1 MQFDLSEHYHFS
13 KYQTQTCNKNASG
26 FSSSSD
32 RMHLLGSIQE
42 HDSSNTVVKSVA
54 ALNVRKPTKQMRSVA
69 PVTSCHH
76 TFDELENDILTLD
89 SQPDEVV
96 QLLQQ
101 MKENITA
108 MNLEAGEL
116 VSRFDQLHE
125 CQENNIRFME
135 QLLANHECIR
145 EQNKQN
151 CVMPCR
157 SDLTLYYIQ
166 E

>member
-1 MQFDLSEHYHFS
+1 MQFELPEHYHFS
-13 KYQTQTCNKNASG
+13 KYQTQTCSRNASG

-42 HDSSNTVVKSVA
+42 HDSSNAVVKSVA
-54 ALNVRKPTKQMRSVA
+54 ALNVRKPARQMRSVA

-89 SQPDEVV
+89 SQPDEAV

-116 VSRFDQLHE
+116 VSRFEQLHA